1 MEVEQHTWE
10 LKIKITIWCHYI
22 PTAAQSLSCVQFFV
36 TPCAVACQALL
47 SMGFSRQ
54 EYWGG
59 LPCPSLGDIPNPGI
73 KPRAWTLQIDS
84 LPFKPSGPL
93 RTVKSKNIDNIKF
106 WWWCKATRILIH
118 FLWGCKM
125 IQTFR

>member
-54 EYWGG
+54 EY
-59 LPCPSLGDIPNPGI
+59 
-73 KPRAWTLQIDS
+73 
-84 LPFKPSGPL
+84 
-93 RTVKSKNIDNIKF
+93 
-106 WWWCKATRILIH
+106 
-118 FLWGCKM
+118 
-125 IQTFR
+125 